1 MIKPWFLQVYKL
13 MEDTWKWEPDDRP
26 TFEEITQ
33 RLENMFSSSSV
44 EEGLFS
50 HYVIWVLFLSVV
62 FIGFSPVKRKY
73 VHVWGPHV

>member
-62 FIGFSPVKRKY
+62 FIGFSPV
-73 VHVWGPHV
+73 